1 MRRLGA
7 LPPER
12 RRGAGFV
19 LAVAAAVTVLSGCAL
34 IPAAI
39 DADAHAFARG
49 EVADVARGLYGEGT
63 STTIEHYARTAD
75 EALGQY
81 SWPVLIGY
89 EAYADAGE
97 DEPIGRLQFRVV
109 VPSEGYGTDDHIAC
123 FWSEFDMYGVV
134 PDPTASDTAVA
145 HDLDCPADA
154 QQIEPPVDTDPVYVV
169 PDGTEAVAVEVLTA
183 APPDATAEAIVAEVI
198 ERMPPPTG
206 EYDVPFEPAAVV
218 VDGEIGFAMGQ
229 GHDCL
234 LVKRTAAGVEV
245 VHAPAILLEP
255 GELGCSP
262 GTALLPPDQLQSP
275 H

>member
-1 MRRLGA
+1 M
-7 LPPER
+7 
-12 RRGAGFV
+12 
-19 LAVAAAVTVLSGCAL
+19 LAVAAAVTGLSGCAL

-49 EVADVARGLYGEGT
+49 EVADLARGLYGEGT
-63 STTIEHYARTAD
+63 STTIEHYARAAD

-89 EAYADAGE
+89 EGYQDVGD
-97 DEPIGRLQFRVV
+97 DEPVGRLQFQVV
-109 VPSEGYGTDDHIAC
+109 VPSEGYGTDDHVAC

-145 HDLDCPADA
+145 HDLDCPPDA
-154 QQIEPPVDTDPVYVV
+154 QQIDPPVDTDPVHVV
-169 PDGTEAVAVEVLTA
+169 PEGTEAVVVDVLTA

-198 ERMPPPTG
+198 ERMPAPTG
-206 EYDVPFEPAAVV
+206 EYDVAYEPAAVV
-218 VDGEIGFAMGQ
+218 VDREIGFAMGQ

-262 GTALLPPDQLQSP
+262 GTALLPPEQLQSP